1 VARAAEVSRARL
13 VPERVASLHFS
24 AVSGIVQERA
34 AGLPRSVEGPFI
46 DFLVDAYPSSV
57 PAPDA
62 LAFLAG
68 RGIGADEARALLVRG
83 LFSGAVDPHYAP
95 LPLAARAGARPRAWH
110 VSRDDAR
117 ARARSRACTRDGP
130 RRRSRR
136 SRAAHRLRRHAR
148 PRRAR
153 AGRIATL
160 PDALE
165 IVGHY
170 LERFALAGL
179 LEA

>member
-1 VARAAEVSRARL
+1 

-57 PAPDA
+57 PAPT
-62 LAFLAG
+62 
-68 RGIGADEARALLVRG
+68 RSRSWRAAA
-83 LFSGAVDPHYAP
+83 SAP
-95 LPLAARAGARPRAWH
+95 TR
-110 VSRDDAR
+110 R
-117 ARARSRACTRDGP
+117 ARCSCAACSR
-130 RRRSRR
+130 RRRSPLRAAAVGGARGSAPARVACLARRCAREGSVTSLHTRRSASTIRR